1 MLRTFSTFA
10 VDTAM
15 LSQRASFTAA
25 AMNLLVNNVLSIA
38 AVTVGLALSALM
50 SR

>member
-10 VDTAM
+10 VDTVM

-38 AVTVGLALSALM
+38 VTVGLALSAR
-50 SR
+50 S